1 MRKSDKLKNFKKINL
16 IVENRY
22 LESKGI
28 ITESFHEAD
37 GTPIGVDS
45 NHMPIQENNEEEV
58 KNLSREI
65 NNTLRELLYGINPM
79 GYLNGEHVL
88 QSNISPRQMNRRVD
102 NVVKVLSDYITY
114 LNTTAKR
121 SHNYG
126 SDEYKKVWGDKEEG
140 DMGLDEEY
148 VSEAVGTD
156 LEYITF
162 SVDGEAYRPS
172 KVINKE
178 QVSNGLTIEFGLEKY
193 DGSNWVPTG
202 GMLTYYFDMDTRTD
216 KLLFTNGRFENTID
230 AKKMIDTKY
239 GLYEKIKQYVETRI

>member
-28 ITESFHEAD
+28 VTESFHDVD

-45 NHMPIQENNEEEV
+45 NHMPISKPIDEAINLMTEDDVKSMIQKFIREEL
-58 KNLSREI
+58 KAPYRGFLSSD
-65 NNTLRELLYGINPM
+65 L
-79 GYLNGEHVL
+79 VL
-88 QSNISPRQMNRRVD
+88 DKKISPRQLDNRIEWVIKTFTEELSYSRRNPTVD
-102 NVVKVLSDYITY
+102 SDY
-114 LNTTAKR
+114 TTQ
-121 SHNYG
+121 
-126 SDEYKKVWGDKEEG
+126 WGDMERES
-140 DMGLDEEY
+140 GLDEEY
-148 VSEAVGTD
+148 ISESVGTD

-178 QVSNGLTIEFGLEKY
+178 QVSNGLTVEFGLEKY